1 MNHCVKRH
9 LTLYL
14 KLVYDKTIQ
23 PKRAFQIPFLFRNHK
38 LEIQRGFAADGNLL
52 TFKIC
57 VTLILAEELNVRK
70 QALGF

>member
-1 MNHCVKRH
+1 M
-9 LTLYL
+9 
-14 KLVYDKTIQ
+14 
-23 PKRAFQIPFLFRNHK
+23 RAFQIPFFFIGNHK
-38 LEIQRGFAADGNLL
+38 LEIQLGLAADGNLL